1 MSLDFVTVYSTMN
14 RLRQLPVNALKVDR
28 TFVDDIEH
36 RDGGTLASAIILM
49 AHPLGLTVT
58 GEGVEP
64 AHQQSFLE
72 THDCA
77 RMQGFFVSP
86 PLTPLEMADYLRR
99 RSPRAL

>member
-1 MSLDFVTVYSTMN
+1 MSHDFGTGYSSLS
-14 RLRQLPVNALKVDR
+14 RLRHLPVNALKIDR

-49 AHPLGLTVT
+49 AHSLGLTVT
-58 GEGVEP
+58 GEGVET
-64 AHQQSFLE
+64 AHQQRFLE
-72 THDCA
+72 THDCD
-77 RMQGFFVSP
+77 RMQGYFVSP